1 MVVLVTGGAGFLGR
15 NLVQLLL
22 DHNYE
27 VVVLDSLW
35 TGSRSNFDGLGGNK
49 KLRYIQSDVRDPLP
63 SIAGVEQIYHLA
75 CPASPVHF
83 ETQPIDILQTCFTG
97 ATNVLDYAVKH
108 NARILRASTSEVY
121 GDAQIPCQSEDYRGN
136 VNCFGPRAC
145 YDEGKR
151 VMEALAYGYHL
162 EHGLEV
168 RIARIFNAYGP
179 FMSESDG
186 RAVPNFIMAALKGE
200 PMTIYGDGH
209 STRCFQYAKDCVE
222 GLEALMNSDYSSPVN
237 IGSDCEIEISEIAET
252 IAKVVASKLGHRNPV
267 PVNLLP
273 AREDDPINRK
283 PDTTLAETVLGWKPK
298 VSLQE
303 GISTTVDWFIER
315 EGELV
320 SRL

>member
-1 MVVLVTGGAGFLGR
+1 
-15 NLVQLLL
+15 
-22 DHNYE
+22 
-27 VVVLDSLW
+27 
-35 TGSRSNFDGLGGNK
+35 
-49 KLRYIQSDVRDPLP
+49 
-63 SIAGVEQIYHLA
+63 
-75 CPASPVHF
+75 
-83 ETQPIDILQTCFTG
+83 
-97 ATNVLDYAVKH
+97 
-108 NARILRASTSEVY
+108 
-121 GDAQIPCQSEDYRGN
+121 
-136 VNCFGPRAC
+136 
-145 YDEGKR
+145 
-151 VMEALAYGYHL
+151 MEALAYGYHL

-179 FMSESDG
+179 FMSEGDG

-200 PMTIYGDGH
+200 PMAIFGDGH

-252 IAKVVASKLGHRNPV
+252 IAQVVASKLGHRNPV
-267 PVNLLP
+267 PINLLP

-283 PDTTLAETVLGWKPK
+283 PDTTVAQTVLGWRPK

-303 GISTTVDWFIER
+303 GISTTVDWFLER

>member
-1 MVVLVTGGAGFLGR
+1 MVILVTGGAGFLGR

-22 DHNYE
+22 DHNHE
-27 VVVLDSLW
+27 VVVIDSLW
-35 TGSRSNFDGLGGNK
+35 TGSRSNFDGLRGNK

-63 SIAGVEQIYHLA
+63 STAGVDQIYHLA

-83 ETQPIDILQTCFTG
+83 ETRPIDILQTCFNG

-108 NARILRASTSEVY
+108 NARILLTSTSEVY
-121 GDAQIPCQSEDYRGN
+121 GDSQVPSQSEDYRGN

-151 VMEALAYGYHL
+151 VMEALAYGYQL

-179 FMSESDG
+179 FMNEDDG

-200 PMTIYGDGH
+200 PMTIFGDGH

-222 GLEALMNSDYSSPVN
+222 GLEVLMNSDYSSPVN
-237 IGSDCEIEISEIAET
+237 IGSDYEIEISEIAET
-252 IAKVVASKLGHRNPV
+252 IAQVVASKLGQRNPV
-267 PVNLLP
+267 PINLLP

-303 GISTTVDWFIER
+303 GISSTVDWFIER

-320 SRL
+320 CRL